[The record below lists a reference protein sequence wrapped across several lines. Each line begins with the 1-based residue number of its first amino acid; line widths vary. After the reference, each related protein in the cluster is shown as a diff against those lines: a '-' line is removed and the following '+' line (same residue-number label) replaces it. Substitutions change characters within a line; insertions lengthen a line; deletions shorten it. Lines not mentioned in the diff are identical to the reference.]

1 MKESR
6 QPTQGR
12 RRFPYQDRFYWFRR
26 HRFMGLRKFF
36 SATVGS
42 NLEHSRVQIKRK
54 TSKSEDFEVFLV
66 EISGIEPLIS

>member
-54 TSKSEDFEVFLV
+54 APEILGFQELLV
-66 EISGIEPLIS
+66 DISGIEPLIS